1 MNYIINPSWFYWL
14 GVVESMRCFM
24 IAAFIISIA
33 LIVVSLMKKS
43 NNFIDEKIIIPMNI
57 SMIREFP
64 DISDDERKTAQFFTK
79 ALKIAIGVLVISGLI
94 LMFVPSKETLIEMMI
109 AKQATYENAT
119 WTLDALKSA
128 VDYVIQAM
136 QSLK

>member
-14 GVVESMRCFM
+14 GVVESMRHFM
-24 IAAFIISIA
+24 IAAFIIAIA
-33 LIVVSLMKKS
+33 AIIVAIGIVPVDMR
-43 NNFIDEKIIIPMNI
+43 
-57 SMIREFP
+57 MIRDFP
-64 DISDDERKTAQFFTK
+64 DMSDDERKSVQFFTK
-79 ALKIAIGVLVISGLI
+79 VLKAAIWVLVISGLI
-94 LMFVPSKETLIEMMI
+94 LLFVPSKETIIGMMI

-128 VDYVIQAM
+128 VDYVIQAI

>member
-14 GVVESMRCFM
+14 GVVESMRYFM

-33 LIVVSLMKKS
+33 AIIVA
-43 NNFIDEKIIIPMNI
+43 IIIVPVDMR
-57 SMIREFP
+57 MIRDFP
-64 DISDDERKTAQFFTK
+64 DMSDDERKSVQFFTK
-79 ALKIAIGVLVISGLI
+79 VLKAAIWALVISGLI
-94 LMFVPSKETLIEMMI
+94 LLFVPSKETIIGMMI

-128 VDYVIQAM
+128 VDYVIQAI

>member
-14 GVVESMRCFM
+14 GVVQSMRGFM
-24 IAAFIISIA
+24 LAAFIVAIVIVGIS
-33 LIVVSLMKKS
+33 L
-43 NNFIDEKIIIPMNI
+43 IIIPLELKI
-57 SMIREFP
+57 IQDFP
-64 DISDDERKTAQFFTK
+64 TICADERKAVMFFTK
-79 ALKIAIGVLVISGLI
+79 ALKISIGVCIVSALFLI
-94 LMFVPSKETLIEMMI
+94 FVPSKDTLIEMMI

-128 VDYVIQAM
+128 VDYVVQAI

>member
-14 GVVESMRCFM
+14 GVVNSMRGFM
-24 IAAFIISIA
+24 LAAFIVAVIAVGVALTVISWTT
-33 LIVVSLMKKS
+33 
-43 NNFIDEKIIIPMNI
+43 

-64 DISDDERKTAQFFTK
+64 NVTDDDRKTRQFFTK
-79 ALKIAIGVLVISGLI
+79 ALKPAIGVCIAAALFLI
-94 LMFVPSKETLIEMMI
+94 FVPSKDTLIEMMI

-128 VDYVIQAM
+128 VDYVVQAI

>member
-14 GVVESMRCFM
+14 GVVESMRYFM
-24 IAAFIISIA
+24 VAAFIISIA
-33 LIVVSLMKKS
+33 AIIVA
-43 NNFIDEKIIIPMNI
+43 IIIVPGDMR
-57 SMIREFP
+57 MIREFP
-64 DISDDERKTAQFFTK
+64 DMSDDERKSVQFFTK
-79 ALKIAIGVLVISGLI
+79 VLKAAIWVLVTSGLI

-119 WTLDALKSA
+119 WTLDTLKSA
-128 VDYVIQAM
+128 VDYIIQAI

>member
-14 GVVESMRCFM
+14 GVVESMRHFM
-24 IAAFIISIA
+24 IAEFIVS
-33 LIVVSLMKKS
+33 IVVVVVSAT
-43 NNFIDEKIIIPMNI
+43 IIPMNI

-64 DISDDERKTAQFFTK
+64 DMSDDERKTVQFFTK
-79 ALKIAIGVLVISGLI
+79 ALKIAIGVLAISGLV
-94 LMFVPSKETLIEMMI
+94 LVFVPSKETLIEMMI

-119 WTLDALKSA
+119 WTLDTLKSA
-128 VDYVIQAM
+128 VDYVIQAI

>member
-14 GVVESMRCFM
+14 GVVESMRYFM
-24 IAAFIISIA
+24 VAAFIVSIA
-33 LIVVSLMKKS
+33 VVVVSA
-43 NNFIDEKIIIPMNI
+43 IIIPMNI

-64 DISDDERKTAQFFTK
+64 DMSDDERKTVQFFTK
-79 ALKIAIGVLVISGLI
+79 ALKIAIGVLVISGLV
-94 LMFVPSKETLIEMMI
+94 LVFVPSKETLIEMMI

-128 VDYVIQAM
+128 VDYVIQAI

>member
-14 GVVESMRCFM
+14 GVVESMRHFM
-24 IAAFIISIA
+24 VAAFIVS
-33 LIVVSLMKKS
+33 IVVVVASA
-43 NNFIDEKIIIPMNI
+43 IIIPVGMH
-57 SMIREFP
+57 MIREFP
-64 DISDDERKTAQFFTK
+64 DMSDDERKIVQFFTK
-79 ALKIAIGVLVISGLI
+79 ALKIASGVLAISGLV
-94 LMFVPSKETLIEMMI
+94 LVFVPSKETLIEMMI

-128 VDYVIQAM
+128 VDYVIQAI

>member
-14 GVVESMRCFM
+14 GVVESMRYFM
-24 IAAFIISIA
+24 VAAFIISIA
-33 LIVVSLMKKS
+33 AIIVA
-43 NNFIDEKIIIPMNI
+43 IIIVPVDMR
-57 SMIREFP
+57 MIRDFP
-64 DISDDERKTAQFFTK
+64 DMSDNERKSVQFFTK
-79 ALKIAIGVLVISGLI
+79 VLKAAIWALVISGLI
-94 LMFVPSKETLIEMMI
+94 LLFVPSKETIIGMMI

-128 VDYVIQAM
+128 VDYVIQAI

>member
-14 GVVESMRCFM
+14 GVVESMRYFM

-33 LIVVSLMKKS
+33 AIIVA
-43 NNFIDEKIIIPMNI
+43 IIIVPVDMR
-57 SMIREFP
+57 MIREFP
-64 DISDDERKTAQFFTK
+64 DMSDDERKSVQFFTK
-79 ALKIAIGVLVISGLI
+79 VLKAAIWALVISGLI
-94 LMFVPSKETLIEMMI
+94 LLFVPSKETIIGMMI

-128 VDYVIQAM
+128 VDYVVQAI

>member
-14 GVVESMRCFM
+14 GVVESMRYFM

-33 LIVVSLMKKS
+33 AIIVV
-43 NNFIDEKIIIPMNI
+43 IIIVPVDI
-57 SMIREFP
+57 RMIRDFP
-64 DISDDERKTAQFFTK
+64 DMSDDERKSVQFFTK
-79 ALKIAIGVLVISGLI
+79 VLKAAIWALVISGLI
-94 LMFVPSKETLIEMMI
+94 LLFVPSKETIIGMMI

-128 VDYVIQAM
+128 VDYVIKAM

>member
-14 GVVESMRCFM
+14 GVVNSMRGFM
-24 IAAFIISIA
+24 LAAFIVAIIVIGVA
-33 LIVVSLMKKS
+33 LI
-43 NNFIDEKIIIPMNI
+43 IITWNM

-64 DISDDERKTAQFFTK
+64 SLSDDERKNVRFFTK
-79 ALKIAIGVLVISGLI
+79 ALKVAIGVCVASGLF
-94 LMFVPSKETLIEMMI
+94 LVFVPSKETLIEMMV

-119 WTLDALKSA
+119 WTVDALKNA
-128 VDYVIQAM
+128 VDYVVQAI

>member
-14 GVVESMRCFM
+14 GVVNSMRGFM
-24 IAAFIISIA
+24 LAAFIVAI
-33 LIVVSLMKKS
+33 IVVGVSLILILW
-43 NNFIDEKIIIPMNI
+43 NT

-64 DISDDERKTAQFFTK
+64 SLSDDERKNVRFFTK
-79 ALKIAIGVLVISGLI
+79 ALKVSIGVCIVAGLFLV
-94 LMFVPSKETLIEMMI
+94 FVPSKETLIEMMI

-119 WTLDALKSA
+119 WTVDALKSA
-128 VDYVIQAM
+128 VDYVVQAI

>member
-14 GVVESMRCFM
+14 GVVESMRHFM
-24 IAAFIISIA
+24 VAAFIVSIA
-33 LIVVSLMKKS
+33 VVVVSA
-43 NNFIDEKIIIPMNI
+43 IIIPMNI

-64 DISDDERKTAQFFTK
+64 DFSDDERKTVQFFTK
-79 ALKIAIGVLVISGLI
+79 ALKLAIGVLVISGLV
-94 LMFVPSKETLIEMMI
+94 LVFVPSKETLIEMMI

-128 VDYVIQAM
+128 VDYVIQAI